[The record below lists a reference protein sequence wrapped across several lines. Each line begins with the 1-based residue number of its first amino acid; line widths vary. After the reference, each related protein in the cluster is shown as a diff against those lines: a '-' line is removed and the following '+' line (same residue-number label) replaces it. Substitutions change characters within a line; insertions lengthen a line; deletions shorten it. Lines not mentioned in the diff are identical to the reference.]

1 MVREEWLRLLD
12 GAFGLMRR
20 SSFLAWNTVNP
31 LMVEEA
37 RAGAED
43 TQIDGFLF
51 SPRDGKLRLA
61 EEEGGNGVSLP
72 LPFSS
77 FL

>member
-1 MVREEWLRLLD
+1 M
-12 GAFGLMRR
+12 R

-37 RAGAED
+37 RGAED

-61 EEEGGNGVSLP
+61 EEEENGVNLP